1 MNAPENHSCLE
12 RVAVSPSDVLGMMPP
27 GLQFR
32 FLDEILEVNQTHIVA
47 RHQFRTDEFFY
58 PGHFPERAITPGTI
72 LLEAMCQCGVTA
84 HSYYLLA
91 QEMPIELAR
100 NYRVLF
106 TGAEVEWFEP
116 VVPGATII
124 LRSRLIGW
132 RRRRIRSHVRL
143 FDGLSRIAAECRISG
158 MSVLLSAEGPVI
170 RSGAQ
175 DGQFEPAIEPAIY
188 KLGRN
193 ES

>member
-1 MNAPENHSCLE
+1 MNAPENDSCVE
-12 RVAVSPSDVLGMMPP
+12 RAAVSPSDVLGMMPP

-32 FLDEILEVNQTHIVA
+32 FLDEILEVDRTHIVA
-47 RHQFRTDEFFY
+47 RYHFRTDEFFY

-116 VVPGATII
+116 VVPGTTII

-132 RRRRIRSHVRL
+132 RRRRIRSHVKL

-158 MSVLLSAEGPVI
+158 MSVLLSTEGLPI
-170 RSGAQ
+170 RAGAQ